1 MSVEVTVL
9 MRKMAT
15 TLCSGSHLPEE
26 EGHHKGGGDDG
37 GGGGGGV
44 PCLEV
49 SQA

>member
-1 MSVEVTVL
+1 MQ
-9 MRKMAT
+9 KMAT

-26 EGHHKGGGDDG
+26 EGHHKGGGDDDGGVG